1 MRLFPR
7 FFRTATPAVLLVLL
21 MGMAS
26 LLADMTHEGARS
38 IYGAYLPLLGASAAV
53 LGFVA
58 GLGELAGYAL
68 RLVTGII
75 ADRTGCYWG
84 MTLLGYGINLVAVP
98 CLALVSESGWKAA
111 CLLLL
116 LERTGKAIRQP
127 ARNTLLSFAAS
138 RMGAGKTFALHE
150 FLDQIG
156 AFLGPVLL
164 FGVLYAKREAAPLE
178 ALAACFAV
186 LAVPAALTM
195 LVLLYARHR
204 FPCPERLEPS
214 KNGREGVPDRSFIL
228 YLAACG
234 LFALGFMDFPLVT
247 LHLAANHNVAERALP
262 LFYALAMIADAFAAL
277 LFGWLYDRFRFLV
290 LLLAGGLSAFCS
302 LFLFCSDSLSW
313 LLVGIVLWGAG
324 MGAQESVFK
333 AAVVALCP
341 CGGRSTA
348 FGLFECC
355 FGLCWFAGSWFMG
368 WLYERDPFLLALF
381 SVGAQLCALPLY
393 VMLHRLSAVSP
404 AEDKRCS

>member
-1 MRLFPR
+1 MWLVSR
-7 FFRTATPAVLLVLL
+7 FFRTAPPAVLLVLL
-21 MGMAS
+21 MGIAS
-26 LLADMTHEGARS
+26 LFADMTHEGARS
-38 IYGAYLPLLGASAAV
+38 IYGAYLPLLGASATA

-84 MTLLGYGINLVAVP
+84 MTLFGYAINLVAVP
-98 CLALVSESGWKAA
+98 CLALVSEHGWIAA

-150 FLDQIG
+150 FLDQVG

-164 FGVLYAKREAAPLE
+164 FGVLYAQRQAAPLE

-186 LAVPAALTM
+186 LVVPAALTM

-204 FPCPERLEPS
+204 FPCPERLEPPKS
-214 KNGREGVPDRSFIL
+214 RQTCVPERYFIL

-247 LHLAANHNVAERALP
+247 LHLAATYGVPERSLP

-290 LLLAGGLSAFCS
+290 LLLAGGLSAFCAV
-302 LFLFCSDSLSW
+302 FLFCSDSLPW

-333 AAVVALCP
+333 AAVVTLCP

-355 FGLCWFAGSWFMG
+355 FGLCWFAGSWLMG
-368 WLYERDPFLLALF
+368 WLYERDPFQLALF

-393 VMLHRLSAVSP
+393 AMLHRRSAASS
-404 AEDKRCS
+404 AGNR